1 MYFYCSFRYKTI
13 VGANTYVVVKCRIS
27 MFKKLISLVLL
38 LFVFKSLQAQ
48 ELTANQLL
56 DKSIAYHDPG
66 GNWKQFQSILHI
78 NLEMPNRPT
87 RKSEVYLNLPKQ
99 VFGLKTIQDTI
110 TTYRKLEYGKCSF
123 LLNGRTKLDSIEIER
138 HQADCERTKMYR
150 NYYTYLY
157 GLPMKLKDP
166 GTIID
171 PKVEKKKFKGNEYL
185 VLRATYDK
193 SVGTDEWYFYFDPE
207 TYALK
212 VYQFYKDKTKNDGEY
227 ILLAEELE
235 TNGIKLPKTRAW
247 YYNNNDG
254 YLGTDNLEKADSINK

>member
-1 MYFYCSFRYKTI
+1 ML
-13 VGANTYVVVKCRIS
+13 
-27 MFKKLISLVLL
+27 KKSIPFLLL
-38 LFVFKSLQAQ
+38 LFAFKTIQGQ
-48 ELTANQLL
+48 ELTATKLL
-56 DKSIAYHDPG
+56 DRSIAYHDPE

-78 NLEMPNRPT
+78 NLEMPDRPT

-110 TTYRKLEYGKCSF
+110 TTYRKLENGKCSF
-123 LLNGRTKLDSIEIER
+123 SLNGKTELDSTEIKKHR
-138 HQADCERTKMYR
+138 ADCERTTMYR

-171 PKVEKKKFKGNEYL
+171 PKVEKREFKGKEYL

-193 SVGTDEWYFYFDPE
+193 NVGTDEWYFYFDPE

-227 ILLAEELE
+227 ILLTDELE
-235 TNGIKLPKTRAW
+235 TNEIKLPKTRVW

-254 YLGTDNLEKADSINK
+254 YLGTDDLEKVVDINK